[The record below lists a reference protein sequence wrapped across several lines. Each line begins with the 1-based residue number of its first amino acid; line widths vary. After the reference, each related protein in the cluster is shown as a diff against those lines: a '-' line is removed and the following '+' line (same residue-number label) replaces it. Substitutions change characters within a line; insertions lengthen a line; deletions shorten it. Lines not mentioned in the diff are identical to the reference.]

1 MFGHVLTVY
10 LFCIVHEFECES
22 QRTVVQHAIFLEAIW
37 HDDAVAEHDGGRSAS
52 QTGAYVVAV
61 ESGAVVEM

>member
-1 MFGHVLTVY
+1 MFGHVLTVN
-10 LFCIVHEFECES
+10 LLGIVHQFEREA
-22 QRTVVQHAIFLEAIW
+22 QRTVVQHAVFLEAIW